1 VLEEGKRWWPAVGL
15 TLLQFFY
22 IWFVVE
28 YVCQLISF
36 LRILCVEALC
46 GENARRRMEKR
57 SWKEDLRGAMLV
69 ANHNLEK
76 LSTIFCF
83 MRFMFFWLTMFA
95 AREVVS
101 NFSFLL
107 RKYSLL

>member
-1 VLEEGKRWWPAVGL
+1 ME
-15 TLLQFFY
+15 LQALPTQTDTTVALIY
-22 IWFVVE
+22 KIWFVVE

-57 SWKEDLRGAMLV
+57 NWKEDLRGAMLV

-76 LSTIFCF
+76 LSTIFLFYEVHVLLVDYVCCK
-83 MRFMFFWLTMFA
+83 RGCIQFF
-95 AREVVS
+95 
-101 NFSFLL
+101 FSAT
-107 RKYSLL
+107 